1 MAIARAG
8 WWTILATIFV
18 TGFANPASF
27 AKPGSDGPGRPHDR
41 KSGRFDEHRGD
52 VGVQEGAE
60 AVADSGGGVRDHAGG
75 HPEVGGDEYS
85 GLVAHGTGLQVAQ
98 INGDNWA
105 ITARGFDGQYSNKLL
120 VLIDGRTAYSPILSG
135 VYWNA
140 EDVPLHTI
148 ERIEVIRGPGAAVW
162 GANAVNGV
170 INITTFKASSTQ
182 GGLLSAGVGSYEQ
195 GFGSLRYGGTIGN
208 ETAYRVVAG
217 GFNRGRLRVST
228 GRMAKTIGI
237 AFMEAFAWLQKPHRK
252 IPLRWRA
259 TLSRQARGSW

>member
-1 MAIARAG
+1 MNIEVTSVSKKEQKLSRTAAAVFVITQEDIQRSG
-8 WWTILATIFV
+8 ATNIPDLLRMV
-18 TGFANPASF
+18 P
-27 AKPGSDGPGRPHDR
+27 
-41 KSGRFDEHRGD
+41 
-52 VGVQEGAE
+52 
-60 AVADSGGGVRDHAGG
+60 
-75 HPEVGGDEYS
+75 
-85 GLVAHGTGLQVAQ
+85 GLQVAQ

>member
-27 AKPGSDGPGRPHDR
+27 AKPGSNGPGRPHDR

-182 GGLLSAGVGSYEQ
+182 G
-195 GFGSLRYGGTIGN
+195 
-208 ETAYRVVAG
+208 RVVE
-217 GFNRGRLRVST
+217 RWGRKL
-228 GRMAKTIGI
+228 
-237 AFMEAFAWLQKPHRK
+237 
-252 IPLRWRA
+252 
-259 TLSRQARGSW
+259 